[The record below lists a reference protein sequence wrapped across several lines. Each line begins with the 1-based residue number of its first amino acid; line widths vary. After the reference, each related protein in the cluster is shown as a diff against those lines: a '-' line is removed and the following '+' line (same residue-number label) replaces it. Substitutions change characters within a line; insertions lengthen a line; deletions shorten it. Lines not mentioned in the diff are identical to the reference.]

1 MFVISMANFSGPFL
15 GVPNRSSVKL
25 IALFLSI
32 ISIVK
37 INSSHVTQVRDEY
50 RIDYDEGRGG
60 YGNIVKA
67 QLTQRQQEMLSQ
79 MQEYEAGQDEDGD
92 DEMAAKVSGKAANPR
107 YRGDDSDED

>member
-1 MFVISMANFSGPFL
+1 MYNDETCCVL
-15 GVPNRSSVKL
+15 
-25 IALFLSI
+25 
-32 ISIVK
+32 
-37 INSSHVTQVRDEY
+37 QVRDEY

-92 DEMAAKVSGKAANPR
+92 NDMAEKVPGKAANSR
-107 YRGDDSDED
+107 YRGDESDED

>member
-1 MFVISMANFSGPFL
+1 MTLDPQFGFLL
-15 GVPNRSSVKL
+15 GVATL
-25 IALFLSI
+25 
-32 ISIVK
+32 
-37 INSSHVTQVRDEY
+37 QVRDEY

-79 MQEYEAGQDEDGD
+79 MQEYEAGQDEDNDEGWQAKGD
-92 DEMAAKVSGKAANPR
+92 GKAANPR